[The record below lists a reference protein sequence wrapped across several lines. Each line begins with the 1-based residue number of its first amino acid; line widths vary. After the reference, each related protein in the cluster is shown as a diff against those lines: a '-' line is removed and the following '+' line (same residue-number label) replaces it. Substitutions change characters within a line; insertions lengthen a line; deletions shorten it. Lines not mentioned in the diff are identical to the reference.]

1 MGSQVNI
8 IESTEYQP
16 VYCSLIYADSLGQKV
31 LTSRAGVTLTCRPT
45 AVLGYVYKSDSLEV
59 NPQDD
64 IYKLCT
70 NCNKNDNNIKKN
82 K

>member
-1 MGSQVNI
+1 MRSQVNI
-8 IESTEYQP
+8 IVSIEYQP

-45 AVLGYVYKSDSLEV
+45 AVLAYVYKSDILEV

-64 IYKLCT
+64 IYKPCT
-70 NCNKNDNNIKKN
+70 NCKKNYNNI
-82 K
+82 